1 VSFITSLLNNQFLY
15 TNVLYL
21 PVKKFININK
31 NNDINKYVSI
41 LFKDKCKFKRIGA
54 SKIKKSRISNWSN
67 GLKLIGL

>member
-1 VSFITSLLNNQFLY
+1 MSFITSLLNNQFLY

-21 PVKKFININK
+21 PVKKFININN

-41 LFKDKCKFKRIGA
+41 LFIDKCKFKRIGA